1 MRRRHAP
8 RTEKECGPMDLL
20 LKSRLHEGDGEINR
34 EQEGSLKGQPT
45 HGLDLALL
53 DGSET
58 ANAEW
63 GPSSVEAEAQQVDDK
78 GAGPAGAV
86 KPPKLPSFSGDL
98 VDTYFR
104 QMGNA
109 ELLTREEEVAL
120 AKRIE
125 AAQRGV
131 LEGLCR
137 VPMLIEQIVQWCKEA
152 IKGER
157 RMAELADVS
166 LAGDE
171 IAVPGNRLEVACEAE
186 DNAVDIRAAQASA
199 DLRKRLEIIVAL
211 GPGAA
216 LLAKKRLG
224 ALARGK
230 DLTKNGRAQLE
241 KLVAEFG
248 KAAEALHLNADRVA
262 ELAEI
267 LEGEH
272 KQFRRIE
279 NDLLRLAER
288 CGVDRKYLLENRG
301 ALGFDPHWFH
311 DVWPTR
317 IRGRRTLAASDAKS
331 LAQLDSALSALMRRV
346 GLPVPELRAVGAE
359 VAKGRRAL
367 RLAREEMVR
376 AHMRLVVSIA
386 KKYRNRTSLDLLDLI
401 QEGNM
406 GLMHAV
412 EKFNYRHG
420 VKVSTYAVWWIRQ
433 SIARA
438 IADKG
443 RTIRIPVHMTE
454 TASRVLRERR
464 KLHQKEGR
472 EPKAAEIAAR
482 TGISIGHVEQV
493 LTLVQEP
500 TSLDLPVGE
509 DGDATLGDLIEA
521 TNIIDPHAAAEA
533 SDMQK
538 SVNEALAEL
547 PAREQR
553 ILRMRFG
560 IGGMTEHTLE
570 EIGKEFGV
578 TRERI
583 RQIEAKAL
591 QKLRHPARS
600 RKLETFAE
608 G

>member
-20 LKSRLHEGDGEINR
+20 LKSRLHEGDGELNR

-171 IAVPGNRLEVACEAE
+171 IALPGNRLEVACEAE

-288 CGVDRKYLLENRG
+288 CGVDR
-301 ALGFDPHWFH
+301 
-311 DVWPTR
+311 
-317 IRGRRTLAASDAKS
+317 
-331 LAQLDSALSALMRRV
+331 
-346 GLPVPELRAVGAE
+346 
-359 VAKGRRAL
+359 
-367 RLAREEMVR
+367 
-376 AHMRLVVSIA
+376 
-386 KKYRNRTSLDLLDLI
+386 
-401 QEGNM
+401 
-406 GLMHAV
+406 
-412 EKFNYRHG
+412 
-420 VKVSTYAVWWIRQ
+420 
-433 SIARA
+433 
-438 IADKG
+438 
-443 RTIRIPVHMTE
+443 
-454 TASRVLRERR
+454 
-464 KLHQKEGR
+464 
-472 EPKAAEIAAR
+472 
-482 TGISIGHVEQV
+482 
-493 LTLVQEP
+493 
-500 TSLDLPVGE
+500 
-509 DGDATLGDLIEA
+509 
-521 TNIIDPHAAAEA
+521 
-533 SDMQK
+533 
-538 SVNEALAEL
+538 
-547 PAREQR
+547 
-553 ILRMRFG
+553 
-560 IGGMTEHTLE
+560 
-570 EIGKEFGV
+570 
-578 TRERI
+578 
-583 RQIEAKAL
+583 
-591 QKLRHPARS
+591 
-600 RKLETFAE
+600 
-608 G
+608 